1 MRRDPTPNTA
11 TLARG
16 ASEGRHRGLR
26 CPSLARRARV
36 GNRIPSRRGVTL
48 LELLLALALTSLVII
63 VIGMAIEFHLHTLD
77 IDRTNVEEAMVARA
91 VLRHIATDL
100 RNAVLYEPIDVSGVQ
115 GMVEGADLDAL
126 GGAIDSMGD
135 TGDAGGTD
143 DRGMGDVPDSGG
155 TDDMSGAEDMSAGL
169 DEMASENTVDI
180 AGTIEPT
187 SVPGLFGNQYELQ
200 VDVSH
205 LPRVDQYEAALTA
218 MAQGATPDI
227 VSDVKTVA
235 YFLQTDESQAVS
247 VGLADTPTAIGSGL
261 VRRQMDRAMTS
272 FASQSGTLDPSAGGG
287 SLLAPEV
294 NYLEF
299 RYFDGLEWQVEW
311 DSEAL
316 GGLPVAIEIT
326 IGIDPTG
333 GQNPETLDITEAT
346 ELATTDMTEHLYRLV
361 VHLPAAKPTALNDE
375 SLDAGGM
382 EALGL

>member
-1 MRRDPTPNTA
+1 MRHDPTTN
-11 TLARG
+11 RSG
-16 ASEGRHRGLR
+16 IRKNSGGR
-26 CPSLARRARV
+26 CPR
-36 GNRIPSRRGVTL
+36 NRRGVTL

-77 IDRTNVEEAMVARA
+77 IDQTNVEEAMVARA

-115 GMVEGADLDAL
+115 EMVEGADLDAL
-126 GGAIDSMGD
+126 GGAIDSIGD
-135 TGDAGGTD
+135 TGGTD
-143 DRGMGDVPDSGG
+143 DRGAGDAPDTGG
-155 TDDMSGAEDMSAGL
+155 TEDMSGAEDMSAGL

-180 AGTIEPT
+180 AGTVEPT

-205 LPRVDQYEAALTA
+205 LPRVDQYEAALAA

-235 YFLQTDESQAVS
+235 YFLQADESQAVS
-247 VGLADTPTAIGSGL
+247 TGLADTPMAIGSGL

-316 GGLPVAIEIT
+316 GGLPVAVEIT

-333 GQNPETLDITEAT
+333 GQDPETLDVTEAT